1 MPISLWQRRSWEH
14 SMWPMFSPLR
24 RRHMR
29 AEFAVGFRALVSPSQ
44 LAFSPSPH
52 TLNRVWFERS
62 LPPVKV
68 IVDNETPVMNF
79 LLWKRYRR
87 KRNYRNKKQEG
98 LSRRHYTRKP
108 WPVDKEEKFL
118 ISWPTLRCCSWW
130 MWASVEH
137 WRNRFWSQYFLVK
150 NCCPCMLF
158 CWSSSLSA
166 RYSCVSNVFWRRV
179 NLTKGHMTLAAVTSD
194 YLSRIFVS
202 SFYIGRHRPKGLP
215 FSGVKYMKG

>member
-52 TLNRVWFERS
+52 TLNCVWFERS

-87 KRNYRNKKQEG
+87 KRNHRNKKQEG
-98 LSRRHYTRKP
+98 LSRRHCTRKP

-166 RYSCVSNVFWRRV
+166 RYACVSNVFWLGKLTWRRATWP
-179 NLTKGHMTLAAVTSD
+179 LQL
-194 YLSRIFVS
+194 
-202 SFYIGRHRPKGLP
+202 
-215 FSGVKYMKG
+215 